1 MNLSVHWWTP
11 LKLGLKVLEMAQSIK
26 CLLCKHRNLSFI
38 PRSHVKK
45 KKQALWCMRVFLATA
60 RREAE
65 RQADS
70 QSSLAS
76 CPSLL
81 GEVPGH
87 WETPIS
93 NKRCEVPKESHP
105 RLSSDLH
112 THVRTSTQAPCP
124 PKMSS
129 SSRHNSQPPKQKV
142 EHTVS
147 KLITSELVTAR
158 IWDPSQGWTGVSHRA
173 TPGSSRPWDFGCMFK
188 SPRQVCCLHSSSHPG
203 LHSEDTR
210 DGNLV
215 THSLHS
221 VALIAIRW
229 ELRFL

>member
-1 MNLSVHWWTP
+1 
-11 LKLGLKVLEMAQSIK
+11 
-26 CLLCKHRNLSFI
+26 
-38 PRSHVKK
+38 
-45 KKQALWCMRVFLATA
+45 MRVFPATA

-65 RQADS
+65 TQADS

-76 CPSLL
+76 CPSQF
-81 GEVPGH
+81 GEVPSH
-87 WETPIS
+87 WETPYQT
-93 NKRCEVPKESHP
+93 KCVKCPKN
-105 RLSSDLH
+105 H
-112 THVRTSTQAPCP
+112 TQGCPLTSRTSTQAPCP
-124 PKMSS
+124 PKMGS
-129 SSRHNSQPPKQKV
+129 SSRHSSQPPKQEV

-147 KLITSELVTAR
+147 KLITSELVIVW

-203 LHSEDTR
+203 LYSEDTW

-229 ELRFL
+229 ELRFLY